1 MSSSGLI
8 YAAIVGAWA
17 AYLVPMWLRRQ
28 DELNE
33 ARHTERFTT
42 AIRILSRRGA
52 LERRY
57 ARMIANGDD
66 GLATASVSLDAPAR
80 ERRRGAE
87 GHSRDGAAGSGHGR
101 DARDREGEP
110 HGRETPS
117 RDSRDAR
124 DSRDGRDTRDNTG
137 PQTPSPPRG
146 DTSGR
151 DTTGRDPQGR
161 DPHARE
167 SHARDSHARDTQGRE
182 KPPPAAPP
190 EQGDSAPRRRDVP
203 AAQAPRARQ
212 VHAPVDETGRP
223 GPSAGAFDRSR
234 GTSPAARSPHT
245 SSPPAST
252 ARQPEE
258 APAEARRR
266 FGLGRRTAPAV
277 TVKPPAPLKGPDGRA
292 KLLARRRRVVVC
304 LFLLF
309 TGGAVVTGML
319 GLAWIWAPVL
329 PGIALTGYIAYLRVQ
344 ERRRYE
350 ANLRNQLR
358 PTPPARPAPPRPARK
373 TDGEPR
379 RTATP
384 QPDPPARRRTPDGSA
399 PPRSG
404 QARGATPPASAQEPR
419 ARSGRRS
426 AADERDH
433 AEWIAA
439 LQSDSG
445 QDAADRDAWDPVPVP
460 LPTYVTA
467 PVVPRGEP
475 ALPERPEPAT
485 PEPVAA
491 DPTPLFDQYAED
503 PRRAPQYPP
512 YEQDWPR
519 AGNE

>member
-57 ARMIANGDD
+57 ARMIATGDD
-66 GLATASVSLDAPAR
+66 GLATAAVSVEAPAR
-80 ERRRGAE
+80 DRHRASE
-87 GHSRDGAAGSGHGR
+87 AG
-101 DARDREGEP
+101 
-110 HGRETPS
+110 
-117 RDSRDAR
+117 
-124 DSRDGRDTRDNTG
+124 
-137 PQTPSPPRG
+137 Q
-146 DTSGR
+146 
-151 DTTGRDPQGR
+151 
-161 DPHARE
+161 ARE
-167 SHARDSHARDTQGRE
+167 NPARENPARENPGRE

-190 EQGDSAPRRRDVP
+190 EQGDSGPRRRDVP

-223 GPSAGAFDRSR
+223 GPSAGAFERSR
-234 GTSPAARSPHT
+234 GGAPTARPPQT
-245 SSPPAST
+245 TPPA
-252 ARQPEE
+252 QPEE
-258 APAEARRR
+258 TAAEARRR
-266 FGLGRRTAPAV
+266 FGLGRRGPVEAPPAAPVAV
-277 TVKPPAPLKGPDGRA
+277 AVKPPAPLKGPDGRA

-304 LFLLF
+304 LFLFF

-319 GLAWIWAPVL
+319 GLAWIWLPVL

-350 ANLRNQLR
+350 TNLRNQLR
-358 PTPPARPAPPRPARK
+358 PSPPARPAPPRPARK
-373 TDGEPR
+373 AEGEPR
-379 RTATP
+379 RATP
-384 QPDPPARRRTPDGSA
+384 QPDPPARRRAADGTPA
-399 PPRSG
+399 PPRTG
-404 QARGATPPASAQEPR
+404 QGRGATPPASQEPR
-419 ARSGRRS
+419 PRSGRRG

-439 LQSDSG
+439 LQADSG
-445 QDAADRDAWDPVPVP
+445 QDATDRDAWDPVPVP

-475 ALPERPEPAT
+475 VLPERPEPAA

-503 PRRAPQYPP
+503 PRRAHPYPP
-512 YEQDWPR
+512 YEQEWPR

>member
-1 MSSSGLI
+1 MFDVSSSGLI

-52 LERRY
+52 MERRY
-57 ARMIANGDD
+57 ARMIANGDE
-66 GLATASVSLDAPAR
+66 GLATAAVEIPTRDRQRPSGPGQSPDAHARENPAR
-80 ERRRGAE
+80 DAQSRDSQSRDNHSRDGQARDAQSRD
-87 GHSRDGAAGSGHGR
+87 GHSRDRQSAREYQAREYQGH
-101 DARDREGEP
+101 E
-110 HGRETPS
+110 
-117 RDSRDAR
+117 
-124 DSRDGRDTRDNTG
+124 N
-137 PQTPSPPRG
+137 
-146 DTSGR
+146 
-151 DTTGRDPQGR
+151 QGR
-161 DPHARE
+161 D
-167 SHARDSHARDTQGRE
+167 
-182 KPPPAAPP
+182 KPPPATPP
-190 EQGDSAPRRRDVP
+190 EQVDSAPRRRDVP

-223 GPSAGAFDRSR
+223 GASAGAFERSR
-234 GTSPAARSPHT
+234 GGSPAAARTPQSPAN
-245 SSPPAST
+245 PA
-252 ARQPEE
+252 QP
-258 APAEARRR
+258 APQTPAHPAAAESDAESAEGVRRR
-266 FGLGRRTAPAV
+266 FGLGRRTPAPVA
-277 TVKPPAPLKGPDGRA
+277 VKPPAPLKGPDGRA

-309 TGGAVVTGML
+309 TAGAVVTGMI
-319 GLAWIWAPVL
+319 GLAWIWLPVL
-329 PGIALTGYIAYLRVQ
+329 PGIALTGYIAYLRIQ

-350 ANLRNQLR
+350 TNLRNQLR
-358 PTPPARPAPPRPARK
+358 PTPSARPAPPRPARK
-373 TDGEPR
+373 AEGEPR
-379 RTATP
+379 RAAAP
-384 QPDPPARRRTPDGSA
+384 QPDPPARRRPAEGSA
-399 PPRSG
+399 TPPRGG
-404 QARGATPPASAQEPR
+404 QSRTATPPASHEPR
-419 ARSGRRS
+419 PRSGRR

-439 LQSDSG
+439 LQADG
-445 QDAADRDAWDPVPVP
+445 ADGTDRDSWDPVPVP

-475 ALPERPEPAT
+475 VLPERPEPAT

>member
-66 GLATASVSLDAPAR
+66 GLATASVAVDAPAR
-80 ERRRGAE
+80 DRHRPAE
-87 GHSRDGAAGSGHGR
+87 SGRPRDGHAGDGPPREGR
-101 DARDREGEP
+101 DSRE
-110 HGRETPS
+110 S
-117 RDSRDAR
+117 RDSRGREYLGRDGQAR
-124 DSRDGRDTRDNTG
+124 DGHARDDQPRESHPRDAHARDA
-137 PQTPSPPRG
+137 
-146 DTSGR
+146 
-151 DTTGRDPQGR
+151 
-161 DPHARE
+161 HARE
-167 SHARDSHARDTQGRE
+167 NPGRE

-190 EQGDSAPRRRDVP
+190 EQADSAPRRRDVP

-223 GPSAGAFDRSR
+223 GPSAGAFERSR
-234 GTSPAARSPHT
+234 GGAPNTRTPQAPPTAQSEETAAD
-245 SSPPAST
+245 
-252 ARQPEE
+252 E
-258 APAEARRR
+258 RRR
-266 FGLGRRTAPAV
+266 FGLRRRSPARSSTPAPIPVA
-277 TVKPPAPLKGPDGRA
+277 VKPPAPLKGPDGRA

-319 GLAWIWAPVL
+319 GLAWIWLPVL

-350 ANLRNQLR
+350 TNLRNQLR

-373 TDGEPR
+373 AEGEQR
-379 RTATP
+379 RATP
-384 QPDPPARRRTPDGSA
+384 QPDPPARRRAPDGTPA
-399 PPRSG
+399 PPRTG
-404 QARGATPPASAQEPR
+404 QARGGTPPASQEPR
-419 ARSGRRS
+419 LRSGRRA

-445 QDAADRDAWDPVPVP
+445 QDTTDRDAWDPVPVP

-475 ALPERPEPAT
+475 VLPERPESAAPEPTA

-503 PRRAPQYPP
+503 PRRAHPYPP
-512 YEQDWPR
+512 YEQEWPR